1 MNSTGMCSSDD
12 EDDATDDANDGDA
25 KEGSTIS
32 DAIEINSNTE
42 NRSEREREREKQ
54 TALSI
59 AQSGPYENRS
69 PGDAFLTLCW
79 SVELDSNKKNC

>member
-12 EDDATDDANDGDA
+12 EDDATDDAKDGDA

-42 NRSEREREREKQ
+42 NRSERERERER
-54 TALSI
+54 
-59 AQSGPYENRS
+59 ERS
-69 PGDAFLTLCW
+69 KRHYLLPRVGLTRIVRQAMLF
-79 SVELDSNKKNC
+79 